1 MNATT
6 AIDRFVWREWRFWL
20 LALPGLLLGLVLVIP
35 LLVLLWH
42 GMTREFWVYWTSPS
56 FLSAIRLSLL
66 TSAMTTS
73 VALLAGT
80 PLAYALGRLS
90 FRGKTWIELA
100 LDVPIVLPPL
110 IAGIALLLA
119 FGQNGVFGRFLA
131 TLGIRLPFTTAAV
144 IFAQTFVAVPLY
156 LRAARIGFGAV
167 APELREE
174 ATVEGANE
182 WQVFRH
188 VMLPV
193 AWRALIAGLILCWT
207 RALGEFGATIVFA
220 GNMEGRTQTIPLAIF
235 VGFETNLDIALALSI
250 VLVLLSLIVLVVLR
264 WIDKAYSRSTTL

>member
-1 MNATT
+1 MA
-6 AIDRFVWREWRFWL
+6 L
-20 LALPGLLLGLVLVIP
+20 LAASAARIAAWPGARHPAAGSPLARDDEGVLGLFDEPILPICNPAEHADVDADDQRRAV
-35 LLVLLWH
+35 
-42 GMTREFWVYWTSPS
+42 
-56 FLSAIRLSLL
+56 
-66 TSAMTTS
+66 
-73 VALLAGT
+73 AGT

-119 FGQNGVFGRFLA
+119 FGQNGIFGRFLA

-207 RALGEFGATIVFA
+207 RGLGEFGATIVFA

-235 VGFETNLDIALALSI
+235 VGFETNLDVALALSI
-250 VLVLLSLIVLVVLR
+250 VLVLLSIVVLMMLR